1 MYGFTGATVGQ
12 LPCLA
17 IASSTTSYGRQLLM
31 RTKDYV
37 QTHFTLENGCVARV
51 CRSSEQE
58 VKDRQRIFILFLS
71 FNAGKSVLSPSMLIC
86 SCILLFSPSSYVH
99 SLSATR
105 YTCNSYPA
113 NADVV
118 YGDTDSVMIKF
129 GAATVAETMPLA
141 EKAAAEVSS
150 IFPDPVKLE
159 FEKVYWPYL
168 LMNKKR
174 YAGLLW
180 TNSEKHDYMDCKGL
194 ETVRGES
201 FRRLL

>member
-1 MYGFTGATVGQ
+1 M
-12 LPCLA
+12 
-17 IASSTTSYGRQLLM
+17 
-31 RTKDYV
+31 
-37 QTHFTLENGCVARV
+37 
-51 CRSSEQE
+51 
-58 VKDRQRIFILFLS
+58 
-71 FNAGKSVLSPSMLIC
+71 
-86 SCILLFSPSSYVH
+86 
-99 SLSATR
+99 

-129 GAATVAETMPLA
+129 GAETVAETMPLA

-180 TNSEKHDYMDCKGL
+180 TNSDKYDYMDCKGL
-194 ETVRGES
+194 ETVRFDKES
-201 FRRLL
+201 CTEGNEGCSSVISFDVTELLPLSHT

>member
-1 MYGFTGATVGQ
+1 
-12 LPCLA
+12 
-17 IASSTTSYGRQLLM
+17 
-31 RTKDYV
+31 
-37 QTHFTLENGCVARV
+37 
-51 CRSSEQE
+51 
-58 VKDRQRIFILFLS
+58 
-71 FNAGKSVLSPSMLIC
+71 
-86 SCILLFSPSSYVH
+86 
-99 SLSATR
+99 
-105 YTCNSYPA
+105 
-113 NADVV
+113 VV

-180 TNSEKHDYMDCKGL
+180 TNSDKYDYMDCKGL
-194 ETVRGES
+194 ETVRGEPM
-201 FRRLL
+201 RK